1 MTLTIAPFGAGDDTA
16 IEQAYEIDTAA
27 WAVDVPDL
35 PSCRQRFFGMI
46 RHPMPGDVAVHLL
59 AHLDGAPVGYLL
71 LDLPQLDNTENASA
85 DLVVHPAYRR
95 RGVGRALLDRGLD
108 VLRERGRVRVSTMSA
123 AHLPGQPDRPSPAT
137 AFATT
142 VGATDALVD
151 VRRRL
156 DTRHLDQAR
165 LDALL
170 AEARARTAGY
180 ELLFWQG
187 GTPEEHLA
195 DVAYLDGR
203 LLADAPMGDLAWEPE
218 QIDAER
224 VRGTDRALA
233 ARGRR
238 RYHAGVR
245 HQATGRLVAW
255 TLLDVGAS
263 TGWHA
268 FQQITIV
275 DPEHRGHRLGL
286 LAKIENLRHLLAHE
300 PAVQAIDT
308 FNADSNEHMI
318 AINEQ
323 LGFQVRDRWS
333 NWQLTV

>member
-1 MTLTIAPFGAGDDTA
+1 M
-16 IEQAYEIDTAA
+16 
-27 WAVDVPDL
+27 
-35 PSCRQRFFGMI
+35 
-46 RHPMPGDVAVHLL
+46 
-59 AHLDGAPVGYLL
+59 
-71 LDLPQLDNTENASA
+71 
-85 DLVVHPAYRR
+85 
-95 RGVGRALLDRGLD
+95 
-108 VLRERGRVRVSTMSA
+108 STMSA
-123 AHLPGQPDRPSPAT
+123 AHLPGRPDRPSPAT

-142 VGATDALVD
+142 VGATNALVD

-187 GTPEEHLA
+187 ATPQEYLA